1 MNRLKQRADYTH
13 KRNAKSGRHRW
24 LRLTPAYSLKV
35 VEEIL
40 SSYDDASRIHVL
52 NPFCGTG
59 TMALCAAYHGHSRG
73 AQLHYIVGNPTF
85 YSIFVPVEGYTQ
97 RCCAGSDFPTSNTFR
112 SESGTPRRSFS
123 NSTSEPAGSSRA
135 MMQEKAFLLFALL
148 PPYDLSTPSDRLRD
162 RRLTT
167 PQDQRHFHPS
177 VR

>member
-59 TMALCAAYHGHSRG
+59 TTALCVAYHGHSHG
-73 AQLHYIVGNPTF
+73 AQLHYIVGNSTF
-85 YSIFVPVEGYTQ
+85 YNIFVPVERIYAEMLCRLG
-97 RCCAGSDFPTSNTFR
+97 
-112 SESGTPRRSFS
+112 FS
-123 NSTSEPAGSSRA
+123 HVEYVPLRKRNSKKELLEFDVRA
-135 MMQEKAFLLFALL
+135 RWQ
-148 PPYDLSTPSDRLRD
+148 
-162 RRLTT
+162 
-167 PQDQRHFHPS
+167 
-177 VR
+177 